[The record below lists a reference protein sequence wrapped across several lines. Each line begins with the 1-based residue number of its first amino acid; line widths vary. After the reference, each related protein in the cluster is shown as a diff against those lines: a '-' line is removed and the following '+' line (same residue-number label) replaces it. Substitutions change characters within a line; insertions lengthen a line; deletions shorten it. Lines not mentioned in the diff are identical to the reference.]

1 MVVKKRRQLKDILV
15 CFSLLLFSLSD
26 GIEVMEFFEMLHDQS
41 TLRGNKLDC
50 RVDPYLYAV
59 IAFILYFAS

>member
-1 MVVKKRRQLKDILV
+1 MVVKKRKQLKDILV
-15 CFSLLLFSLSD
+15 CFSLLFSLSD
-26 GIEVMEFFEMLHDQS
+26 GIAVMEFFEMLHDQN

-50 RVDPYLYAV
+50 RVDPYLYTV